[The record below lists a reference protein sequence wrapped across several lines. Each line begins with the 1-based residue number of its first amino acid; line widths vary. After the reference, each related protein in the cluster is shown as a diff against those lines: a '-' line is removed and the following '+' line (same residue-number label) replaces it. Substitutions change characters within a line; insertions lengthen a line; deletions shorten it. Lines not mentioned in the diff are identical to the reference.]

1 MEHRIRGYVRLS
13 DSQNGFRKNRRC
25 CDYAAILHDVIR
37 EAKNKRLGLYI
48 AVFDFRKAFDNV
60 SIPVLVRRLKEIG
73 VPGYLINTV

>member
-1 MEHRIRGYVRLS
+1 LS

-25 CDYAAILHDVIR
+25 CDHAAILHDVIR